1 MYNYCLSSSA
11 YLHYRIRYRNAPKS
25 FWLTLRFFFLHNLL
39 FEFDFICFVLSHSF
53 IRLYLL
59 EQQDESLA
67 IVTSYTG
74 H

>member
-1 MYNYCLSSSA
+1 MLPNHFGLLCA
-11 YLHYRIRYRNAPKS
+11 
-25 FWLTLRFFFLHNLL
+25 FFLHNLL
-39 FEFDFICFVLSHSF
+39 FGFDFICFVLSHSF